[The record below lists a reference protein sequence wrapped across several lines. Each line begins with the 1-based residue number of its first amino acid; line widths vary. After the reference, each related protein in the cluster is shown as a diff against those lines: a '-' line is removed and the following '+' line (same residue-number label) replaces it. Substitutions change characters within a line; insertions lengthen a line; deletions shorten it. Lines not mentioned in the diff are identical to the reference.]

1 MDWPFVSR
9 KKHDQALV
17 AQLKD
22 HHESLVER
30 DHQHAS
36 ELLALQKRV
45 DEIAAQ
51 RNRDADDYQRAVQ
64 YHVAKER
71 ERCLNI
77 VESAPSSGRAA
88 FVRDWIMVRI
98 QPDASTNATTT
109 TRTPSEGT
117 NAAPGPIRVGPTI
130 I

>member
-71 ERCLNI
+71 ERCAQIAKN
-77 VESAPSSGRAA
+77 APTAGRGA
-88 FVRDWIMVRI
+88 FVRDWIEDQIVT
-98 QPDASTNATTT
+98 PSTNATTT